1 MKLENNLFILNVWYN
16 IPQMGDIFM
25 GKTVIIDGKKGYLAV
40 EEYFKDDINTLII
53 EEGVKEIGI
62 RAFAQNNLT
71 NLIIPKSITKI
82 FIGAFKGNPITELTL
97 YNNGILPY
105 ISDYNFLDV
114 LTVNV
119 INGNYDFLEQFFRY
133 IEICNDNFKKLES
146 IILVNDKLTF
156 SEKIKIR
163 KLSMIKRIQI
173 RFATNITRFNVV
185 EEDSAQEISVDEE
198 VNNLLEEINLLSKG
212 LDEQS
217 NNIIQMKVTK
227 LLDDYKKD
235 LLSLKPNYYEKES
248 VLTLEC
254 TSPRDLRNSLIISL
268 NNVIMLLNS
277 RKKTLNLSSKIVQ
290 YNKFINNE
298 ETSFELEEDNNF
310 NKISRIKNISKLFEN
325 KYIVSL
331 VTKLLLDTKEF
342 INTNLNNMFNDKL
355 DLTNLD
361 IVSYFNIELDKI
373 YQKTLLTLPYK
384 NLLMSLQLQG
394 DSNLA
399 NVLKDLNIIFTTI
412 NNKTNNKTIDSLF
425 NKYHQQLVKK
435 YIDIIKDNVS
445 NIFYD
450 EECISANQIETNFRQ
465 ELNLILVE
473 LNKELPKI
481 LENQELLNDISLA
494 KEYMEYEFSEDDN
507 WLISIIKEI
516 LNLTNN
522 NLLDDATVKHI
533 NTRLRNLVGQWY
545 LSLSNKSIN
554 SIVES
559 LYNNY
564 GLTSNILVI
573 KTKIISDFYEVKRE
587 VESYLARLKE
597 YNKYS
602 SLIVNKDSN
611 NTYSYVSGLIENNSN
626 YSKGLSK
633 NYKFSTKD
641 MILTFKR

>member
-1 MKLENNLFILNVWYN
+1 MK
-16 IPQMGDIFM
+16 
-25 GKTVIIDGKKGYLAV
+25 KTIVIDEKKKYLDCK
-40 EEYFKDDINTLII
+40 EYFKNGIDNLII
-53 EEGVKEIGI
+53 KEGVKVIG
-62 RAFAQNNLT
+62 RYAFAQNNIT
-71 NLIIPKSITKI
+71 NLTIPNSITRI
-82 FIGAFKGNPITELTL
+82 YYAAFDGNPITELTFYYKGTL
-97 YNNGILPY
+97 LY
-105 ISDYNFLDV
+105 ISDFNFLDV
-114 LTVNV
+114 LTLNV
-119 INGNYDFLEQFFRY
+119 INGNYDFLEQFFWY
-133 IEICNDNFKKLES
+133 IEICDNFKKLES

-290 YNKFINNE
+290 YYEFIMYDKNIE
-298 ETSFELEEDNNF
+298 VAEDNNF
-310 NKISRIKNISKLFEN
+310 DKISRIKNIYKLFDNE
-325 KYIVSL
+325 YIASL

-342 INTNLNNMFNDKL
+342 INANLNNMFNDKL

-361 IVSYFNIELDKI
+361 IVSYFNTELDKI
-373 YQKTLLTLPYK
+373 YQKALLTLPYK
-384 NLLMSLQLQG
+384 NLLMSLQLQE

-399 NVLKDLNIIFTTI
+399 NVLKDLNNIFTTI
-412 NNKTNNKTIDSLF
+412 DSRTIDSLF
-425 NKYHQQLVKK
+425 NKYQQLVKK

-445 NIFYD
+445 NVFHD
-450 EECISANQIETNFRQ
+450 EETISANQIEINFRQ
-465 ELNLILVE
+465 ELNLILEE

-494 KEYMEYEFSEDDN
+494 EEYMEYEFSEDDN

-522 NLLDDATVKHI
+522 NLLDEATIKHI

-587 VESYLARLKE
+587 VESYLARLEE

>member
-1 MKLENNLFILNVWYN
+1 MK
-16 IPQMGDIFM
+16 
-25 GKTVIIDGKKGYLAV
+25 KTIVIDEKKKYLDCK
-40 EEYFKDDINTLII
+40 EYFKNGIDNLII
-53 EEGVKEIGI
+53 KEGVKVIG
-62 RAFAQNNLT
+62 RYAFAQNNIT
-71 NLIIPKSITKI
+71 NLTIPNSITRI
-82 FIGAFKGNPITELTL
+82 YYAAFDGNPITELTFYYKGTL
-97 YNNGILPY
+97 LY

-114 LTVNV
+114 LTLNV

-133 IEICNDNFKKLES
+133 IEICDDNFKKLES

-173 RFATNITRFNVV
+173 SFATNITRFNVV

-290 YNKFINNE
+290 YYEFIMYDKNIE
-298 ETSFELEEDNNF
+298 VAEDNNF
-310 NKISRIKNISKLFEN
+310 DKISRIKNISKLFEN

-361 IVSYFNIELDKI
+361 IVTYFNTELDKI
-373 YQKTLLTLPYK
+373 YQKALLTLPYK
-384 NLLMSLQLQG
+384 NLLNALQFQG

-399 NVLKDLNIIFTTI
+399 NVLKDLNNIFTTI
-412 NNKTNNKTIDSLF
+412 DSRTIDSLF
-425 NKYHQQLVKK
+425 NKYQQLVKK

-445 NIFYD
+445 NVFHD

-494 KEYMEYEFSEDDN
+494 KKYMEYEFSEDDN
-507 WLISIIKEI
+507 WLILIIKEI

-522 NLLDDATVKHI
+522 NLLDDATVEHI
-533 NTRLRNLVGQWY
+533 NNRLRNLVGQWY

-587 VESYLARLKE
+587 VESYLARLEE

-602 SLIVNKDSN
+602 SLVVNKDSN
-611 NTYSYVSGLIENNSN
+611 NRYSYVSGLIDNNSS

>member
-1 MKLENNLFILNVWYN
+1 MK
-16 IPQMGDIFM
+16 
-25 GKTVIIDGKKGYLAV
+25 KTIVIDEKKKYLDCK
-40 EEYFKDDINTLII
+40 EYFKNGIDNLII
-53 EEGVKEIGI
+53 KEGVKVIG
-62 RAFAQNNLT
+62 RYAFAQNNIT
-71 NLIIPKSITKI
+71 NLTIPNSITRI
-82 FIGAFKGNPITELTL
+82 YYAAFDGNPITELTFYYKGTL
-97 YNNGILPY
+97 LY

-114 LTVNV
+114 LTLNV

-133 IEICNDNFKKLES
+133 IEICDDNFKKLES

-173 RFATNITRFNVV
+173 SFATNITRFNVV

-217 NNIIQMKVTK
+217 NNIIQMKITK

-290 YNKFINNE
+290 YYRFINNDIK
-298 ETSFELEEDNNF
+298 LGIEEDSNLT
-310 NKISRIKNISKLFEN
+310 KIKKIINISKLFDNE
-325 KYIVSL
+325 YIASL

-399 NVLKDLNIIFTTI
+399 TVLKDLNNIFTTI
-412 NNKTNNKTIDSLF
+412 DSRTIASLF
-425 NKYHQQLVKK
+425 NKYQQLVKK

-445 NIFYD
+445 NVFHD
-450 EECISANQIETNFRQ
+450 EETISANQIEINFRQ
-465 ELNLILVE
+465 ELNLILEE

-494 KEYMEYEFSEDDN
+494 EEYMEYEFSEDDN

-587 VESYLARLKE
+587 VESYLARLEE

-611 NTYSYVSGLIENNSN
+611 NTYPYVSGLIENNSS

-633 NYKFSTKD
+633 NYKFSTKS

>member
-1 MKLENNLFILNVWYN
+1 MK
-16 IPQMGDIFM
+16 
-25 GKTVIIDGKKGYLAV
+25 KTIVIDEKKKYLDCK
-40 EEYFKDDINTLII
+40 EYFKNGIDNLII
-53 EEGVKEIGI
+53 KEGVKVIG
-62 RAFAQNNLT
+62 RYAFAQNNIT
-71 NLIIPKSITKI
+71 NLTIPNSITRI
-82 FIGAFKGNPITELTL
+82 YYAAFDGNPITELTFYYKGTL
-97 YNNGILPY
+97 LY

-114 LTVNV
+114 LTLNV

-173 RFATNITRFNVV
+173 SFATNITRFNVV

-290 YNKFINNE
+290 YYEFIMYDKNIE
-298 ETSFELEEDNNF
+298 VAEDNNF
-310 NKISRIKNISKLFEN
+310 DKISRIKNISKLFEN

-361 IVSYFNIELDKI
+361 IVTYFNTELDKI
-373 YQKTLLTLPYK
+373 YQKALLTLPYK
-384 NLLMSLQLQG
+384 NLLNGLQLQG

-399 NVLKDLNIIFTTI
+399 TVLEDLNNIFTTI
-412 NNKTNNKTIDSLF
+412 DSRTIDSLF
-425 NKYHQQLVKK
+425 NKYQQLVKK

-445 NIFYD
+445 KMFHD
-450 EECISANQIETNFRQ
+450 EECISANQIEINFRQ

-507 WLISIIKEI
+507 WLILIIKEI

-522 NLLDDATVKHI
+522 NLLDDATVEHI

-587 VESYLARLKE
+587 VESYLARLEE

-602 SLIVNKDSN
+602 RLIVNKDSN
-611 NTYSYVSGLIENNSN
+611 NRYSYVSGLIDNNSS

-633 NYKFSTKD
+633 NYKFSTKG

>member
-1 MKLENNLFILNVWYN
+1 
-16 IPQMGDIFM
+16 M

-133 IEICNDNFKKLES
+133 IEICHDNFKKLES

-173 RFATNITRFNVV
+173 RFATDITRFNVV

-290 YNKFINNE
+290 YYEFIMYDKNIE
-298 ETSFELEEDNNF
+298 VAEDNNF
-310 NKISRIKNISKLFEN
+310 DKISRIKNIYKLFDNE
-325 KYIVSL
+325 YIASL

-361 IVSYFNIELDKI
+361 IVSYFNTELDKI
-373 YQKTLLTLPYK
+373 YQKALLTLPYK
-384 NLLMSLQLQG
+384 NLLMSLQLQE

-399 NVLKDLNIIFTTI
+399 NVLKDLNNIFTTI
-412 NNKTNNKTIDSLF
+412 DSRTIDSLF
-425 NKYHQQLVKK
+425 NKYQQLVKK

-445 NIFYD
+445 NVFHD
-450 EECISANQIETNFRQ
+450 EETISANQIEINFRQ
-465 ELNLILVE
+465 ELNLILEE

-494 KEYMEYEFSEDDN
+494 EEYMEYEFSEDDN

-564 GLTSNILVI
+564 GLTSSILVI

-587 VESYLARLKE
+587 VESYLARLEE

>member
-1 MKLENNLFILNVWYN
+1 ME
-16 IPQMGDIFM
+16 
-25 GKTVIIDGKKGYLAV
+25 KTIVIDEKKRYLDC
-40 EEYFKDDINTLII
+40 EEYFKNGIDNLII
-53 EEGVKEIGI
+53 KEGVKVIG
-62 RAFAQNNLT
+62 RYAFAQNNIT
-71 NLIIPKSITKI
+71 NLTIPNSITRI
-82 FIGAFKGNPITELTL
+82 YYAAFDGNPITELTFYYKGTL
-97 YNNGILPY
+97 LY

-114 LTVNV
+114 LTLNV

-133 IEICNDNFKKLES
+133 IEICDDNFKKLES

-173 RFATNITRFNVV
+173 SFATNITRFNVV

-217 NNIIQMKVTK
+217 SNIIQMKVTK

-331 VTKLLLDTKEF
+331 VTKLLLDIKEF

-361 IVSYFNIELDKI
+361 IVTYFNTELDKI
-373 YQKTLLTLPYK
+373 YQKALLTLPYK
-384 NLLMSLQLQG
+384 NLLNVLQFQG

-399 NVLKDLNIIFTTI
+399 NVLKDLNNIFTTI
-412 NNKTNNKTIDSLF
+412 DSRTIDSLF
-425 NKYHQQLVKK
+425 NKYQQLVKK

-445 NIFYD
+445 NVFHD
-450 EECISANQIETNFRQ
+450 EETISANQIEINFRQ
-465 ELNLILVE
+465 ELNLILEE

-481 LENQELLNDISLA
+481 LENQELLNDIFLA
-494 KEYMEYEFSEDDN
+494 EEYMEYEFSEDDN

-587 VESYLARLKE
+587 VESYLARLEE

-611 NTYSYVSGLIENNSN
+611 NRYSYVSGLIDNNSS

>member
-1 MKLENNLFILNVWYN
+1 
-16 IPQMGDIFM
+16 M
-25 GKTVIIDGKKGYLAV
+25 GKTVIIDEKKRYLDC
-40 EEYFKDDINTLII
+40 EEYFKNGIDNLII
-53 EEGVKEIGI
+53 KEGVKEIG
-62 RAFAQNNLT
+62 RYAFAQNNIT
-71 NLIIPKSITKI
+71 NLTIPNSITMI
-82 FIGAFKGNPITELTL
+82 YYAAFYGNPITELTFYFKGTL
-97 YNNGILPY
+97 LY
-105 ISDYNFLDV
+105 ISDSNFLDV
-114 LTVNV
+114 LTLNV

-133 IEICNDNFKKLES
+133 IEICDDNFKKLES

-163 KLSMIKRIQI
+163 KLAMKKRIQI
-173 RFATNITRFNVV
+173 SFATNITRFNVV

-290 YNKFINNE
+290 YYEFIMYDKNIE
-298 ETSFELEEDNNF
+298 VAEDNNF
-310 NKISRIKNISKLFEN
+310 DKISRIKNISKLFDNE
-325 KYIVSL
+325 YIASL

-361 IVSYFNIELDKI
+361 IVTYFNTELDKI
-373 YQKTLLTLPYK
+373 YQKALLTLPYK
-384 NLLMSLQLQG
+384 NLLNALQFQG

-399 NVLKDLNIIFTTI
+399 NVLKDLNNIFTTI
-412 NNKTNNKTIDSLF
+412 DSRTIDSLF
-425 NKYHQQLVKK
+425 NKYQQLVKK

-445 NIFYD
+445 NVFHD
-450 EECISANQIETNFRQ
+450 EETISANQIEINFRQ
-465 ELNLILVE
+465 ELNLILEE

-494 KEYMEYEFSEDDN
+494 EEYMEYEFSEDDN

-533 NTRLRNLVGQWY
+533 NNRLRNLVGQWY

-587 VESYLARLKE
+587 VESYLARLEE

-611 NTYSYVSGLIENNSN
+611 NRYSYVSGLIDNNSS

>member
-1 MKLENNLFILNVWYN
+1 
-16 IPQMGDIFM
+16 M
-25 GKTVIIDGKKGYLAV
+25 GKTVVIDEKKRYLDC
-40 EEYFKDDINTLII
+40 EEYFKNGIDNLII
-53 EEGVKEIGI
+53 KEGVKEIG
-62 RAFAQNNLT
+62 RYAFAQNNIT
-71 NLIIPKSITKI
+71 NLTIPNSITMI
-82 FIGAFKGNPITELTL
+82 YYAAFDGNPITELTL

-133 IEICNDNFKKLES
+133 IEICHDNFKKLES

-173 RFATNITRFNVV
+173 RFATDITRFNVV

-235 LLSLKPNYYEKES
+235 LLSLKPNYYEKEC

-290 YNKFINNE
+290 YYEFIMYDKNIE
-298 ETSFELEEDNNF
+298 VAEDNNF
-310 NKISRIKNISKLFEN
+310 DKISRIKNIYKLFDNE
-325 KYIVSL
+325 YIASL

-361 IVSYFNIELDKI
+361 IVTYFNTELDKI
-373 YQKTLLTLPYK
+373 YQKALLTLPYK
-384 NLLMSLQLQG
+384 NLLMSLQLQE

-399 NVLKDLNIIFTTI
+399 NVLKDLNNIFTTI
-412 NNKTNNKTIDSLF
+412 DSRTIDSLF
-425 NKYHQQLVKK
+425 NKYQQLVKK

-445 NIFYD
+445 NVFHD
-450 EECISANQIETNFRQ
+450 EETISANQIETNFRQ

-587 VESYLARLKE
+587 VESYLARLEE

-611 NTYSYVSGLIENNSN
+611 NRYSYVSSLIDNNSS

>member
-1 MKLENNLFILNVWYN
+1 
-16 IPQMGDIFM
+16 M
-25 GKTVIIDGKKGYLAV
+25 GKTVVIDEKKRYLDC
-40 EEYFKDDINTLII
+40 EEYFKNGIDNLII
-53 EEGVKEIGI
+53 KEGVKEIG
-62 RAFAQNNLT
+62 RYAFAQNNIT
-71 NLIIPKSITKI
+71 NLTIPNSITRI
-82 FIGAFKGNPITELTL
+82 YYAAFDGNPITELTFYYKGTL
-97 YNNGILPY
+97 LY

-114 LTVNV
+114 LTLNV

-133 IEICNDNFKKLES
+133 IEICDDNFKKLES

-173 RFATNITRFNVV
+173 SFATNITRFNVV
-185 EEDSAQEISVDEE
+185 EEDSFQEISVDED

-290 YNKFINNE
+290 YYRFINNE

-310 NKISRIKNISKLFEN
+310 DKISRIKNISKLFDNE
-325 KYIVSL
+325 YIASL

-373 YQKTLLTLPYK
+373 YQKALLTLPYK
-384 NLLMSLQLQG
+384 NLLNALQFQG

-399 NVLKDLNIIFTTI
+399 NVLKDLNNIFTTI
-412 NNKTNNKTIDSLF
+412 DSRTIDSLF
-425 NKYHQQLVKK
+425 NKYQQLVKK

-445 NIFYD
+445 NVFHD
-450 EECISANQIETNFRQ
+450 EETISANQIEINFRQ
-465 ELNLILVE
+465 ELNLILEE

-494 KEYMEYEFSEDDN
+494 EEYMYSEFCQNDN

-533 NTRLRNLVGQWY
+533 NNRLRNLVGQWY

-587 VESYLARLKE
+587 VESYLARLEE

-602 SLIVNKDSN
+602 SLVVNKDSN
-611 NTYSYVSGLIENNSN
+611 NRYSYVSGLIDNNSS

>member
-1 MKLENNLFILNVWYN
+1 
-16 IPQMGDIFM
+16 M
-25 GKTVIIDGKKGYLAV
+25 GKTVIIDEKKRYLDC
-40 EEYFKDDINTLII
+40 EEYFKNGIDNLII
-53 EEGVKEIGI
+53 KEGVKEIG
-62 RAFAQNNLT
+62 RYAFAQNNIT
-71 NLIIPKSITKI
+71 NLTIPNSITMI
-82 FIGAFKGNPITELTL
+82 YYAAFYGNPITELTFYFKGTL
-97 YNNGILPY
+97 LY
-105 ISDYNFLDV
+105 ISDSNFLDV
-114 LTVNV
+114 LTLNV
-119 INGNYDFLEQFFRY
+119 INGNYDFLEQFFWY
-133 IEICNDNFKKLES
+133 IEICDNFKKLES

-163 KLSMIKRIQI
+163 KLAMKKRIQI
-173 RFATNITRFNVV
+173 SFATNITRFNVV

-310 NKISRIKNISKLFEN
+310 NKISRIKNISKLFDNE
-325 KYIVSL
+325 YIASL

-361 IVSYFNIELDKI
+361 IVTYFNTELDKI
-373 YQKTLLTLPYK
+373 YQKALLTLPYK
-384 NLLMSLQLQG
+384 NLLNALQFQG

-399 NVLKDLNIIFTTI
+399 NVLKDLNNIFTTI
-412 NNKTNNKTIDSLF
+412 DSRTIDSLF
-425 NKYHQQLVKK
+425 NKYQQLVKK

-445 NIFYD
+445 NVFHD
-450 EECISANQIETNFRQ
+450 EETISANQIEINFRQ
-465 ELNLILVE
+465 ELNLILEE

-494 KEYMEYEFSEDDN
+494 EEYMEYEFSEDDN

-533 NTRLRNLVGQWY
+533 NNRLRNLVGQWY

-587 VESYLARLKE
+587 VESYLARLEE

-611 NTYSYVSGLIENNSN
+611 NRYSYVSGLIDNNSS

>member
-1 MKLENNLFILNVWYN
+1 
-16 IPQMGDIFM
+16 M

-53 EEGVKEIGI
+53 EEGVKEIGM

-105 ISDYNFLDV
+105 ISDYNFYDV
-114 LTVNV
+114 LTLNV
-119 INGNYDFLEQFFRY
+119 INGNYDFLEQFFKY
-133 IEICNDNFKKLES
+133 IEICDDNFKKLES

-173 RFATNITRFNVV
+173 SFATNITRFNVV

-235 LLSLKPNYYEKES
+235 LLSLKPNYYEKGS

-290 YNKFINNE
+290 YYRFINNE

-310 NKISRIKNISKLFEN
+310 NKISRIKNISKLFDNE
-325 KYIVSL
+325 YIASL

-361 IVSYFNIELDKI
+361 IVTYFNTELDKI
-373 YQKTLLTLPYK
+373 YQKALLTLPYK
-384 NLLMSLQLQG
+384 NLLNALQFQG

-399 NVLKDLNIIFTTI
+399 NVLKDLNNIFTTI
-412 NNKTNNKTIDSLF
+412 DSRTIDSLF
-425 NKYHQQLVKK
+425 NKYQQLVKK

-445 NIFYD
+445 NVFHD
-450 EECISANQIETNFRQ
+450 EETISANQIEINFRQ
-465 ELNLILVE
+465 ELNLILEE

-494 KEYMEYEFSEDDN
+494 EEYMEYEFSEDDN

-533 NTRLRNLVGQWY
+533 NNRLRNLVGQWY

-587 VESYLARLKE
+587 VESYLARLEE

-611 NTYSYVSGLIENNSN
+611 NTYSYVSGLIENNSS

-633 NYKFSTKD
+633 NYKFSTKG
-641 MILTFKR
+641 MILTFKK

>member
-1 MKLENNLFILNVWYN
+1 
-16 IPQMGDIFM
+16 M

-133 IEICNDNFKKLES
+133 IEICHDNFKKLES

-173 RFATNITRFNVV
+173 RFATDITRFNVV

-235 LLSLKPNYYEKES
+235 LLSLKPNYYEKEC

-290 YNKFINNE
+290 YYEFIMYDKNIE
-298 ETSFELEEDNNF
+298 VAEDNNF
-310 NKISRIKNISKLFEN
+310 DKISRIKNIYKLFDNE
-325 KYIVSL
+325 YIASL

-361 IVSYFNIELDKI
+361 IVTYFNTELDKI
-373 YQKTLLTLPYK
+373 YQKALLTLPYK
-384 NLLMSLQLQG
+384 NLLMSLQLQE

-399 NVLKDLNIIFTTI
+399 NVLKDLNNIFTTI
-412 NNKTNNKTIDSLF
+412 DSRTIDSLF
-425 NKYHQQLVKK
+425 NKYQQLVKK

-445 NIFYD
+445 NVFHD
-450 EECISANQIETNFRQ
+450 EETISANQIETNFRQ

-587 VESYLARLKE
+587 VESYLARLEE

-611 NTYSYVSGLIENNSN
+611 NRYSYVSSLIDNNSS

>member
-1 MKLENNLFILNVWYN
+1 
-16 IPQMGDIFM
+16 M
-25 GKTVIIDGKKGYLAV
+25 GKTVVIDEKKRYLDC
-40 EEYFKDDINTLII
+40 EEYFKNGIDNLII
-53 EEGVKEIGI
+53 KEGVKEIG
-62 RAFAQNNLT
+62 RYAFAQNNIT
-71 NLIIPKSITKI
+71 NLTIPNSITRI
-82 FIGAFKGNPITELTL
+82 YYAAFDGNPITELTFYFKGTL
-97 YNNGILPY
+97 LY
-105 ISDYNFLDV
+105 ISDSNFLDV
-114 LTVNV
+114 LTLNV

-133 IEICNDNFKKLES
+133 IEICDDNFKKLES

-173 RFATNITRFNVV
+173 SFATNITRFNVV

-198 VNNLLEEINLLSKG
+198 VNNLLEEIDLLSKG

-290 YNKFINNE
+290 YYRFINNDIK
-298 ETSFELEEDNNF
+298 LGIEEDSNLT
-310 NKISRIKNISKLFEN
+310 KIKKIINISKLFDNE
-325 KYIVSL
+325 YIASL

-361 IVSYFNIELDKI
+361 IVTYFNTELDKI
-373 YQKTLLTLPYK
+373 YQKALLTLPYK
-384 NLLMSLQLQG
+384 NLLMSLQFQG

-399 NVLKDLNIIFTTI
+399 NVLKDLNNIFTTI
-412 NNKTNNKTIDSLF
+412 DSRTIDSLF
-425 NKYHQQLVKK
+425 NKYQQLVKK

-445 NIFYD
+445 NVFHD
-450 EECISANQIETNFRQ
+450 EETISANQIEINFRQ
-465 ELNLILVE
+465 ELNLILEE

-494 KEYMEYEFSEDDN
+494 EEYMEYEFSEDDN

-522 NLLDDATVKHI
+522 NLLDEATIKHI
-533 NTRLRNLVGQWY
+533 NTRLINLLVQWY

-564 GLTSNILVI
+564 GLTSNVLVI

-587 VESYLARLKE
+587 VESYLARLEE

-611 NTYSYVSGLIENNSN
+611 NTYSYVSSLIENNSS

-633 NYKFSTKD
+633 NYKFSTKS

>member
-1 MKLENNLFILNVWYN
+1 
-16 IPQMGDIFM
+16 M

-71 NLIIPKSITKI
+71 NLIIPKSITRI
-82 FIGAFKGNPITELTL
+82 YYAAFKGNPITELTL

-105 ISDYNFLDV
+105 ISDYNFYDV

-119 INGNYDFLEQFFRY
+119 INGNYNFLEQFFRY
-133 IEICNDNFKKLES
+133 IEICHDNFKKLES

-173 RFATNITRFNVV
+173 SFATNITRFNVV

-198 VNNLLEEINLLSKG
+198 VNNLLKEINLLSKG

-290 YNKFINNE
+290 YYEFIMYDKNIE
-298 ETSFELEEDNNF
+298 VAEDNDF
-310 NKISRIKNISKLFEN
+310 DKISRIKNISKLFDNE
-325 KYIVSL
+325 YIASL

-361 IVSYFNIELDKI
+361 IVSYFNTELDKI
-373 YQKTLLTLPYK
+373 YQKALLTLPYK
-384 NLLMSLQLQG
+384 NLLNGLQLQG

-399 NVLKDLNIIFTTI
+399 TVLKDLNNIFTTI
-412 NNKTNNKTIDSLF
+412 DSRTIASLF
-425 NKYHQQLVKK
+425 NKYQQLVKK

-445 NIFYD
+445 NVFHD
-450 EECISANQIETNFRQ
+450 EETISANQIETNFRQ
-465 ELNLILVE
+465 ELNLILEE

-494 KEYMEYEFSEDDN
+494 EEYMEYEFSEDDN

-587 VESYLARLKE
+587 VESYLARLEE

-611 NTYSYVSGLIENNSN
+611 NRYSYVSGLIDNNSS

>member
-1 MKLENNLFILNVWYN
+1 MKLKNNLFILNVWYN

-62 RAFAQNNLT
+62 RAFAQNNIT
-71 NLIIPKSITKI
+71 NLTIPNSITMI
-82 FIGAFKGNPITELTL
+82 YYAAFDGNPITELTFYFKGTL
-97 YNNGILPY
+97 LY
-105 ISDYNFLDV
+105 ISDSNFLDV
-114 LTVNV
+114 LTLNV

-133 IEICNDNFKKLES
+133 IEICDDNFKKLES

-163 KLSMIKRIQI
+163 KLAMKKRIQI
-173 RFATNITRFNVV
+173 SFATNITRFNVV

-235 LLSLKPNYYEKES
+235 LLSLKPDYYEKES

-290 YNKFINNE
+290 YYRFINNDIK
-298 ETSFELEEDNNF
+298 LGIEEDSNLT
-310 NKISRIKNISKLFEN
+310 KIKKIINISKLFDNE
-325 KYIVSL
+325 YIASL

-361 IVSYFNIELDKI
+361 IVTYFNTELDKI
-373 YQKTLLTLPYK
+373 YQKALLTLPYK
-384 NLLMSLQLQG
+384 NLLMSLQLQE

-399 NVLKDLNIIFTTI
+399 TVLKDLNNIFTTI
-412 NNKTNNKTIDSLF
+412 DSRTIDSLF
-425 NKYHQQLVKK
+425 NKYQQLVKK

-445 NIFYD
+445 NVFHD
-450 EECISANQIETNFRQ
+450 EETISANQIEINFRQ
-465 ELNLILVE
+465 ELNLILEE

-494 KEYMEYEFSEDDN
+494 EEYMEYEFSEDDN

-587 VESYLARLKE
+587 VESYLARLEE

>member
-1 MKLENNLFILNVWYN
+1 MK
-16 IPQMGDIFM
+16 
-25 GKTVIIDGKKGYLAV
+25 KTIVIDEKKKYLDCK
-40 EEYFKDDINTLII
+40 EYFKNGIDNLII
-53 EEGVKEIGI
+53 KEGVKVIG
-62 RAFAQNNLT
+62 RYAFAQNNIT
-71 NLIIPKSITKI
+71 NLTIPNSITRI
-82 FIGAFKGNPITELTL
+82 YYAAFDGNPITELTFYYKGTL
-97 YNNGILPY
+97 LY

-114 LTVNV
+114 LTLNV

-133 IEICNDNFKKLES
+133 IEICDDNFKKLES

-173 RFATNITRFNVV
+173 SFATNITRFNVV

-217 NNIIQMKVTK
+217 NNIIQMKITK

-290 YNKFINNE
+290 YYRFINNDIK
-298 ETSFELEEDNNF
+298 LGIEEDSNLT
-310 NKISRIKNISKLFEN
+310 KIKKIINISKLFDNE
-325 KYIVSL
+325 YIASL

-342 INTNLNNMFNDKL
+342 INTNLNNMFNDKP

-361 IVSYFNIELDKI
+361 IVTYFNTELDKI
-373 YQKTLLTLPYK
+373 YQKALLTLPYK
-384 NLLMSLQLQG
+384 NLLNALQFQG

-399 NVLKDLNIIFTTI
+399 NVLKDLNNIFTTI
-412 NNKTNNKTIDSLF
+412 DSRTIASLF
-425 NKYHQQLVKK
+425 NKYQQLVKK

-445 NIFYD
+445 NVFHD
-450 EECISANQIETNFRQ
+450 EETISANQIEINFRQ
-465 ELNLILVE
+465 ELNLILEE

-494 KEYMEYEFSEDDN
+494 EEYMEYEFSEDDN
-507 WLISIIKEI
+507 WLISIIREI

-522 NLLDDATVKHI
+522 NLLDDDTVKHI
-533 NTRLRNLVGQWY
+533 NTRLRNLLGQWY

-587 VESYLARLKE
+587 VESYLARLEE

-611 NTYSYVSGLIENNSN
+611 NRYSYVSGLIDNNSS

>member
-1 MKLENNLFILNVWYN
+1 
-16 IPQMGDIFM
+16 M
-25 GKTVIIDGKKGYLAV
+25 GKTVVIDEKKRYIDC
-40 EEYFKDDINTLII
+40 EEYFKNGIDNLII
-53 EEGVKEIGI
+53 KEGVKEIG
-62 RAFAQNNLT
+62 RYAFAQNNIT
-71 NLIIPKSITKI
+71 NLTIPNSITMI
-82 FIGAFKGNPITELTL
+82 YYAAFDGNPITELTFYFKGTL
-97 YNNGILPY
+97 LY
-105 ISDYNFLDV
+105 ISDSNFLDV
-114 LTVNV
+114 LTLNV
-119 INGNYDFLEQFFRY
+119 INGNYDFLEQFFWY
-133 IEICNDNFKKLES
+133 IEICDNFKKLES

-163 KLSMIKRIQI
+163 KLAMKKRIQI
-173 RFATNITRFNVV
+173 SFATNITRFNVV

-290 YNKFINNE
+290 YYRFINNE

-384 NLLMSLQLQG
+384 NLLMSLQLQE

-399 NVLKDLNIIFTTI
+399 NVLKDLNNIFTTI
-412 NNKTNNKTIDSLF
+412 DSRTIDSLF
-425 NKYHQQLVKK
+425 NKYQQLVKK

-445 NIFYD
+445 NVFHD
-450 EECISANQIETNFRQ
+450 EETISANQIEINFRQ
-465 ELNLILVE
+465 ELNLILEE

-522 NLLDDATVKHI
+522 NLLDDATVEHI
-533 NTRLRNLVGQWY
+533 NNRLRNLVGQWY

-587 VESYLARLKE
+587 VESYLARLEE

-611 NTYSYVSGLIENNSN
+611 NRYSYVSGLIDNNSS

>member
-1 MKLENNLFILNVWYN
+1 MK
-16 IPQMGDIFM
+16 
-25 GKTVIIDGKKGYLAV
+25 KTIVIDEKKKYLDCK
-40 EEYFKDDINTLII
+40 EYFKNGIDNLII
-53 EEGVKEIGI
+53 KEGVKVIG
-62 RAFAQNNLT
+62 RYAFAQNNIT
-71 NLIIPKSITKI
+71 NLTIPNSITRI
-82 FIGAFKGNPITELTL
+82 YYAAFDGNPITELTFYYKGTL
-97 YNNGILPY
+97 LY
-105 ISDYNFLDV
+105 ISDFNFLDV
-114 LTVNV
+114 LTLNV

-133 IEICNDNFKKLES
+133 IEICDDNFKKLES

-173 RFATNITRFNVV
+173 SFATNITRFNVV

-235 LLSLKPNYYEKES
+235 LLSLKPDYYEKER

-290 YNKFINNE
+290 YYKFIMYDKNIE
-298 ETSFELEEDNNF
+298 VAEDNNF
-310 NKISRIKNISKLFEN
+310 DKISRIKNISKLFDNE
-325 KYIVSL
+325 YIASL

-373 YQKTLLTLPYK
+373 YQKALLTLPYK
-384 NLLMSLQLQG
+384 NLLNALQFQG

-399 NVLKDLNIIFTTI
+399 NVLKDLNNIFTTI
-412 NNKTNNKTIDSLF
+412 DSRTIDSLF
-425 NKYHQQLVKK
+425 NKYQQLVKK

-445 NIFYD
+445 NVFHD
-450 EECISANQIETNFRQ
+450 EETISANQIEINFRQ
-465 ELNLILVE
+465 ELNLILEE

-533 NTRLRNLVGQWY
+533 NNRLRNLVGQWY

-564 GLTSNILVI
+564 GLTSNILVV

-587 VESYLARLKE
+587 VESYLARLEE

-611 NTYSYVSGLIENNSN
+611 NRYSYVSGLIDNNSS

>member
-1 MKLENNLFILNVWYN
+1 MK
-16 IPQMGDIFM
+16 
-25 GKTVIIDGKKGYLAV
+25 KTIVIDEKKKYLDCK
-40 EEYFKDDINTLII
+40 EYFKNGIDNLII
-53 EEGVKEIGI
+53 KEGVKVIG
-62 RAFAQNNLT
+62 RYAFAQNNIT
-71 NLIIPKSITKI
+71 NLTIPNSITRI
-82 FIGAFKGNPITELTL
+82 YYAAFDGNPITELTFYYKGTL
-97 YNNGILPY
+97 LY

-114 LTVNV
+114 LTLNV

-133 IEICNDNFKKLES
+133 IEICDDNFKKLES

-173 RFATNITRFNVV
+173 SFATNITRFNVV

-290 YNKFINNE
+290 YYEFIMYDKNIE
-298 ETSFELEEDNNF
+298 VAEDNNF
-310 NKISRIKNISKLFEN
+310 DKISRIKNISKLFEN

-399 NVLKDLNIIFTTI
+399 TVLKDLNNIFTTI
-412 NNKTNNKTIDSLF
+412 DSRTIDSLF
-425 NKYHQQLVKK
+425 NKYQQLVKK

-445 NIFYD
+445 NVFHD
-450 EECISANQIETNFRQ
+450 EETISANQIEINFRQ
-465 ELNLILVE
+465 ELNLILEE

-494 KEYMEYEFSEDDN
+494 EEYMEYEFSEDDN

-587 VESYLARLKE
+587 VESYLARLEE

-611 NTYSYVSGLIENNSN
+611 NRYSYVSGLIDNNSS

>member
-1 MKLENNLFILNVWYN
+1 
-16 IPQMGDIFM
+16 M

-173 RFATNITRFNVV
+173 RFATDITRFNVV

-227 LLDDYKKD
+227 LLEDYKKD

-290 YNKFINNE
+290 YNEFIMYDKNIE
-298 ETSFELEEDNNF
+298 VAEDNNF
-310 NKISRIKNISKLFEN
+310 DKISRIKNISKLFEN

-361 IVSYFNIELDKI
+361 IVTYFNTELDKI
-373 YQKTLLTLPYK
+373 YQKALLTLPYK
-384 NLLMSLQLQG
+384 NLLMSLQLQE

-399 NVLKDLNIIFTTI
+399 NVLKDLNNIFTTI
-412 NNKTNNKTIDSLF
+412 DSRTIDSLF
-425 NKYHQQLVKK
+425 NKYQQLVKK

-445 NIFYD
+445 NVFHD
-450 EECISANQIETNFRQ
+450 EETISANQIETNFRQ
-465 ELNLILVE
+465 ELNLILEE

-494 KEYMEYEFSEDDN
+494 EEYMEYEFSEDDN

-522 NLLDDATVKHI
+522 NLLDNATVKHI

-587 VESYLARLKE
+587 VESYLARLEE

-611 NTYSYVSGLIENNSN
+611 NRYSYVSGLIDNNSS

>member
-1 MKLENNLFILNVWYN
+1 
-16 IPQMGDIFM
+16 M

-53 EEGVKEIGI
+53 EEGVKEIGM

-71 NLIIPKSITKI
+71 NLTIPNSITRI
-82 FIGAFKGNPITELTL
+82 YYAAFDGNPITELTFYFKGTL
-97 YNNGILPY
+97 LY
-105 ISDYNFLDV
+105 ISDSNFLDV
-114 LTVNV
+114 LTLNV
-119 INGNYDFLEQFFRY
+119 INGNYDFLKQFFRY

-173 RFATNITRFNVV
+173 SFATNITRFNVV

-290 YNKFINNE
+290 YYRFINNE

-310 NKISRIKNISKLFEN
+310 NKISRIKNISKLFDNE
-325 KYIVSL
+325 YIASL

-342 INTNLNNMFNDKL
+342 INTNLNNMFNAKL

-361 IVSYFNIELDKI
+361 IVTYFNTELDKI
-373 YQKTLLTLPYK
+373 YQKALLTLPYK
-384 NLLMSLQLQG
+384 NLLNALQFQG

-399 NVLKDLNIIFTTI
+399 NVLKDLNNIFTTI
-412 NNKTNNKTIDSLF
+412 DSRTIDSLF
-425 NKYHQQLVKK
+425 NKYQQLVKK

-445 NIFYD
+445 NVFHD
-450 EECISANQIETNFRQ
+450 EETISANQIEINFRQ
-465 ELNLILVE
+465 ELNLILEE

-494 KEYMEYEFSEDDN
+494 EEYMEYEFSEDDN

-533 NTRLRNLVGQWY
+533 NNRLRNLVGQWY

-611 NTYSYVSGLIENNSN
+611 NTYSYVSGLIENNSS

>member
-1 MKLENNLFILNVWYN
+1 MK
-16 IPQMGDIFM
+16 
-25 GKTVIIDGKKGYLAV
+25 KTIVIDEKKKYLDCK
-40 EEYFKDDINTLII
+40 EYFKNGIDNLII
-53 EEGVKEIGI
+53 KEGVKVIG
-62 RAFAQNNLT
+62 RYAFAQNNIT
-71 NLIIPKSITKI
+71 NLTIPNSITRI
-82 FIGAFKGNPITELTL
+82 YYAAFDGNPITELTFYYKGTL
-97 YNNGILPY
+97 LY

-114 LTVNV
+114 LTLNV

-133 IEICNDNFKKLES
+133 IEICDDNFKKLES

-173 RFATNITRFNVV
+173 SFATNITRFNVV

-217 NNIIQMKVTK
+217 NNIIQMKITK

-290 YNKFINNE
+290 YYEFIMYDKNIE
-298 ETSFELEEDNNF
+298 VAEDNNF
-310 NKISRIKNISKLFEN
+310 DKISRIKNISKLFEN

-399 NVLKDLNIIFTTI
+399 TVLKDLNNIFTTI
-412 NNKTNNKTIDSLF
+412 DSRTIASLF
-425 NKYHQQLVKK
+425 NKYQQLVKK

-445 NIFYD
+445 NVFHD
-450 EECISANQIETNFRQ
+450 EETISANQIEINFRQ
-465 ELNLILVE
+465 ELNLILEE

-494 KEYMEYEFSEDDN
+494 EEYMEYEFSEDDN

-587 VESYLARLKE
+587 VESYLARLEE

-611 NTYSYVSGLIENNSN
+611 NRYSYVSGLIDNNSS

>member
-1 MKLENNLFILNVWYN
+1 
-16 IPQMGDIFM
+16 M
-25 GKTVIIDGKKGYLAV
+25 GKTIVIDEKKKYLDCK
-40 EEYFKDDINTLII
+40 EYFKNGIDNLII
-53 EEGVKEIGI
+53 KEGVKVIG
-62 RAFAQNNLT
+62 RYAFAQNNIT
-71 NLIIPKSITKI
+71 NLTIPNSITRI
-82 FIGAFKGNPITELTL
+82 YYAAFDGNPITELTFYYKGTL
-97 YNNGILPY
+97 LY

-114 LTVNV
+114 LTLNV
-119 INGNYDFLEQFFRY
+119 INGNYDFLEQFFWY
-133 IEICNDNFKKLES
+133 IEICDNFKKLES

-173 RFATNITRFNVV
+173 SFATNITRFNVV

-290 YNKFINNE
+290 YYEFIMYDKNIE
-298 ETSFELEEDNNF
+298 VAEDNNF
-310 NKISRIKNISKLFEN
+310 DKISRIKNISKLFDNE
-325 KYIVSL
+325 YIASL

-361 IVSYFNIELDKI
+361 IVTYFNTELDKI
-373 YQKTLLTLPYK
+373 YQKALLTLPYK
-384 NLLMSLQLQG
+384 NLLNALQFQG

-399 NVLKDLNIIFTTI
+399 NVLKDLNNIFTTI
-412 NNKTNNKTIDSLF
+412 DSRTIDSLF
-425 NKYHQQLVKK
+425 NKYQQLVKK

-445 NIFYD
+445 NVFHD
-450 EECISANQIETNFRQ
+450 EETISANQIEINFRQ
-465 ELNLILVE
+465 ELNLILEE

-494 KEYMEYEFSEDDN
+494 EEYMEYEFSEDDN

-533 NTRLRNLVGQWY
+533 NNRLRNLVGQWY

-587 VESYLARLKE
+587 VESYLARLEE

>member
-1 MKLENNLFILNVWYN
+1 
-16 IPQMGDIFM
+16 M
-25 GKTVIIDGKKGYLAV
+25 GKTVVIDEKKRYIDC
-40 EEYFKDDINTLII
+40 EEYFKNGIDNLII
-53 EEGVKEIGI
+53 KEGVKEIG
-62 RAFAQNNLT
+62 RYAFAQNNIT
-71 NLIIPKSITKI
+71 NLTIPNSITRI
-82 FIGAFKGNPITELTL
+82 YYAAFDGNPITELTFYYKGTL
-97 YNNGILPY
+97 LY
-105 ISDYNFLDV
+105 ISDFNFLDV
-114 LTVNV
+114 LTLNV

-133 IEICNDNFKKLES
+133 IEICDDNFKKLES

-173 RFATNITRFNVV
+173 SFATNITRFNVV

-361 IVSYFNIELDKI
+361 IVTYFNTELDKI
-373 YQKTLLTLPYK
+373 YQKALLTLPYK
-384 NLLMSLQLQG
+384 NLLNALQFQG

-399 NVLKDLNIIFTTI
+399 NVLKDLNNIFTTI
-412 NNKTNNKTIDSLF
+412 DSRTIDSLF
-425 NKYHQQLVKK
+425 NKYQQLVKK

-445 NIFYD
+445 NVFHD
-450 EECISANQIETNFRQ
+450 EETISANQIEINFRQ
-465 ELNLILVE
+465 ELNLILEE

-507 WLISIIKEI
+507 WLILIIKEI

-533 NTRLRNLVGQWY
+533 NTRLINLLVQWY
-545 LSLSNKSIN
+545 FYLSNKSIN

>member
-1 MKLENNLFILNVWYN
+1 
-16 IPQMGDIFM
+16 M

-173 RFATNITRFNVV
+173 RFATDITRFNVV

-235 LLSLKPNYYEKES
+235 LLSLKPDYYEKER

-290 YNKFINNE
+290 YYEFIMYDKNIE
-298 ETSFELEEDNNF
+298 VAEDNNF
-310 NKISRIKNISKLFEN
+310 DKISRIKNIYKLFDNE
-325 KYIVSL
+325 YIASL

-373 YQKTLLTLPYK
+373 YQKALLTLPYK
-384 NLLMSLQLQG
+384 NLLNALQFQG

-399 NVLKDLNIIFTTI
+399 NVLKDLNNIFTTI
-412 NNKTNNKTIDSLF
+412 DSRTIDSLF
-425 NKYHQQLVKK
+425 NKYQQLVKK

-445 NIFYD
+445 NVFHD
-450 EECISANQIETNFRQ
+450 EETISANQIEINFRQ
-465 ELNLILVE
+465 ELNLILEE

-494 KEYMEYEFSEDDN
+494 EEYMDYEFSEDDN

-533 NTRLRNLVGQWY
+533 NNRLRNLVGQWY

-587 VESYLARLKE
+587 VESYLARLEE

-611 NTYSYVSGLIENNSN
+611 NTYSYVSGLIENNSS

>member
-1 MKLENNLFILNVWYN
+1 
-16 IPQMGDIFM
+16 M
-25 GKTVIIDGKKGYLAV
+25 GKTVVIDEKKRYIDC
-40 EEYFKDDINTLII
+40 EEYFKNGIDNLII
-53 EEGVKEIGI
+53 KEGVKEIG
-62 RAFAQNNLT
+62 RYAFAQNNIT
-71 NLIIPKSITKI
+71 NLTIPNSITMI
-82 FIGAFKGNPITELTL
+82 YYAAFDGNPITELTFYFKGTL
-97 YNNGILPY
+97 LY
-105 ISDYNFLDV
+105 ISDSNFLDV
-114 LTVNV
+114 LTLNV

-133 IEICNDNFKKLES
+133 IEICDDNFKKLES

-173 RFATNITRFNVV
+173 SFATNITRFNVV

-290 YNKFINNE
+290 YYEFIMYDKNIE
-298 ETSFELEEDNNF
+298 VAEDNNF
-310 NKISRIKNISKLFEN
+310 DKISRIKNIYKLFDNE
-325 KYIVSL
+325 YIASL

-361 IVSYFNIELDKI
+361 IVSYFNTELDKI
-373 YQKTLLTLPYK
+373 YQKALLTLPYK
-384 NLLMSLQLQG
+384 NLLNGLQLQG

-399 NVLKDLNIIFTTI
+399 TVLKDLNNIFTTI
-412 NNKTNNKTIDSLF
+412 DSRTIDSLF
-425 NKYHQQLVKK
+425 NKYQQLVKK

-445 NIFYD
+445 NVFHD
-450 EECISANQIETNFRQ
+450 EETISANQIETNFRQ

-507 WLISIIKEI
+507 WLILIIKEI

-587 VESYLARLKE
+587 VESYLARLEE

-611 NTYSYVSGLIENNSN
+611 NRYSYVSGLIDNNSS

>member
-1 MKLENNLFILNVWYN
+1 
-16 IPQMGDIFM
+16 M

-163 KLSMIKRIQI
+163 KLSIIKRIQI
-173 RFATNITRFNVV
+173 RFATDITRFNVV

-227 LLDDYKKD
+227 LLDDYTKD

-290 YNKFINNE
+290 YYEFIMYDKNIE
-298 ETSFELEEDNNF
+298 VAEDNNF
-310 NKISRIKNISKLFEN
+310 DKISRIKNIYKLFDNE
-325 KYIVSL
+325 YIASL

-342 INTNLNNMFNDKL
+342 INTNLNNMLNDKL

-384 NLLMSLQLQG
+384 NLLMSLQLQE

-399 NVLKDLNIIFTTI
+399 NVLKDLNNIFTTI
-412 NNKTNNKTIDSLF
+412 DSRTIDSLF
-425 NKYHQQLVKK
+425 NKYQQLVKK

-445 NIFYD
+445 NVFHD
-450 EECISANQIETNFRQ
+450 EETISANQIEINFRQ
-465 ELNLILVE
+465 ELNLILEE

-494 KEYMEYEFSEDDN
+494 EEYMDYEFSEDDN

-587 VESYLARLKE
+587 VESYLARLE
-597 YNKYS
+597 DYNKYS
-602 SLIVNKDSN
+602 SLVVNKDSN

>member
-1 MKLENNLFILNVWYN
+1 
-16 IPQMGDIFM
+16 M

-53 EEGVKEIGI
+53 EEGVKEIGM

-97 YNNGILPY
+97 YDNGILPY
-105 ISDYNFLDV
+105 ISDYNFYDV
-114 LTVNV
+114 LTVNI

-173 RFATNITRFNVV
+173 SFATNITRFNVV
-185 EEDSAQEISVDEE
+185 EEDSFQEISVDED

-235 LLSLKPNYYEKES
+235 LLSLKPNYYEKGS

-290 YNKFINNE
+290 YYRFINNE

-310 NKISRIKNISKLFEN
+310 DKISRIKNISKLFDNE
-325 KYIVSL
+325 YIASL

-373 YQKTLLTLPYK
+373 YQKALLTLPYK
-384 NLLMSLQLQG
+384 NLLNALQFQG

-399 NVLKDLNIIFTTI
+399 NVLKDLNNIFTTI
-412 NNKTNNKTIDSLF
+412 DSRTIDSLF
-425 NKYHQQLVKK
+425 NKYQQLVKK

-445 NIFYD
+445 NVFHD
-450 EECISANQIETNFRQ
+450 EETISANQIEINFRQ
-465 ELNLILVE
+465 ELNLILEE

-494 KEYMEYEFSEDDN
+494 EEYMYSEFCQNDN

-522 NLLDDATVKHI
+522 NLLDDATVKLI
-533 NTRLRNLVGQWY
+533 NNRLRNLVGQWY

-587 VESYLARLKE
+587 VESYLARLEE

-611 NTYSYVSGLIENNSN
+611 NRYSYVSGLIENNSS

-633 NYKFSTKD
+633 NYKFSTKG
-641 MILTFKR
+641 MIMTLKK

>member
-1 MKLENNLFILNVWYN
+1 MK
-16 IPQMGDIFM
+16 
-25 GKTVIIDGKKGYLAV
+25 KTIVIDEKKKYLDCK
-40 EEYFKDDINTLII
+40 EYFKNGIDNLII
-53 EEGVKEIGI
+53 KEGVKVIG
-62 RAFAQNNLT
+62 RYAFAQNNIT
-71 NLIIPKSITKI
+71 NLTIPNSITRI
-82 FIGAFKGNPITELTL
+82 YYAAFDGNPITELTFYYKGTL
-97 YNNGILPY
+97 LY
-105 ISDYNFLDV
+105 ISDFNFLDV
-114 LTVNV
+114 LTLNV
-119 INGNYDFLEQFFRY
+119 INGNYDFLEQFFIY
-133 IEICNDNFKKLES
+133 IEICDDNFKKLES

-173 RFATNITRFNVV
+173 SFATNITRFNVV

-198 VNNLLEEINLLSKG
+198 VNNLLEEINFLSKG

-217 NNIIQMKVTK
+217 SNIIQMKVTK

-235 LLSLKPNYYEKES
+235 LLSLKPDYYEKER

-290 YNKFINNE
+290 YYKFIMYDKNIE
-298 ETSFELEEDNNF
+298 VAEDNNF
-310 NKISRIKNISKLFEN
+310 DKISRIKNISKLFDNE
-325 KYIVSL
+325 YIASL

-373 YQKTLLTLPYK
+373 YQKALLTLPYK
-384 NLLMSLQLQG
+384 NLLNALQFQG

-399 NVLKDLNIIFTTI
+399 NVLKDLNNIFTTI
-412 NNKTNNKTIDSLF
+412 DSRTIDSLF
-425 NKYHQQLVKK
+425 NKYQQLVKK

-445 NIFYD
+445 NVFHD
-450 EECISANQIETNFRQ
+450 EETISANQIEINFRQ
-465 ELNLILVE
+465 ELNLILEE

-494 KEYMEYEFSEDDN
+494 EEYMEYEFSEDDN

-533 NTRLRNLVGQWY
+533 NNRLRNLVGQWY

-564 GLTSNILVI
+564 GLTSNILVV

-587 VESYLARLKE
+587 VESYLARLEE

-611 NTYSYVSGLIENNSN
+611 NRYSYVSGLIDNNSS

>member
-1 MKLENNLFILNVWYN
+1 MK
-16 IPQMGDIFM
+16 
-25 GKTVIIDGKKGYLAV
+25 KTIVIDEKKKYLDCK
-40 EEYFKDDINTLII
+40 EYFKNGIDNLII
-53 EEGVKEIGI
+53 KEGVKVIG
-62 RAFAQNNLT
+62 RYAFAQNNIT
-71 NLIIPKSITKI
+71 NLTIPNSITRI
-82 FIGAFKGNPITELTL
+82 YYAAFDGNPITELTFYYKGTL
-97 YNNGILPY
+97 LY

-114 LTVNV
+114 LTLNV

-133 IEICNDNFKKLES
+133 IEICDDNFKKLES

-173 RFATNITRFNVV
+173 SFATNITRFNVV

-217 NNIIQMKVTK
+217 NNIIQMKITK

-290 YNKFINNE
+290 YYEFIMYDKNIE
-298 ETSFELEEDNNF
+298 VAEDNNF
-310 NKISRIKNISKLFEN
+310 DKISRIKNISKLFDNE
-325 KYIVSL
+325 YIASL

-361 IVSYFNIELDKI
+361 IVTYFNTELDKI
-373 YQKTLLTLPYK
+373 YQKALLTLPYK
-384 NLLMSLQLQG
+384 NLLNALQFQG

-399 NVLKDLNIIFTTI
+399 NVLKDLNNIFTTI
-412 NNKTNNKTIDSLF
+412 DSRTIASLF
-425 NKYHQQLVKK
+425 NKYQQLVKK

-445 NIFYD
+445 NVFHD
-450 EECISANQIETNFRQ
+450 EETISANQIEINFRQ
-465 ELNLILVE
+465 ELNLILEE

-494 KEYMEYEFSEDDN
+494 EEYMEYEFSEDDN

-522 NLLDDATVKHI
+522 NLLDDATIKHI

-587 VESYLARLKE
+587 VESYLARLEE

-602 SLIVNKDSN
+602 SLVVNKDSN
-611 NTYSYVSGLIENNSN
+611 NRYSYVSGLIDNNSS

>member
-1 MKLENNLFILNVWYN
+1 
-16 IPQMGDIFM
+16 MGQ
-25 GKTVIIDGKKGYLAV
+25 TVIIDGKKGYLAV

-173 RFATNITRFNVV
+173 SFATNITRFNVV

-355 DLTNLD
+355 DLSNLD

-450 EECISANQIETNFRQ
+450 EECISANQIEINFRQ
-465 ELNLILVE
+465 ELNLILEE

-494 KEYMEYEFSEDDN
+494 EEYMEYEFSEDDN

-522 NLLDDATVKHI
+522 NLLDNATVKHI

-587 VESYLARLKE
+587 VESYLARLEE

>member
-1 MKLENNLFILNVWYN
+1 
-16 IPQMGDIFM
+16 M
-25 GKTVIIDGKKGYLAV
+25 GKTVIIDGKKDYLAV

-361 IVSYFNIELDKI
+361 IVTYFNTELDKI
-373 YQKTLLTLPYK
+373 YQKALLTLPYK
-384 NLLMSLQLQG
+384 NLLMSLQLQE

-399 NVLKDLNIIFTTI
+399 NVLKDLNNIFTTI
-412 NNKTNNKTIDSLF
+412 DSRTIDSLF
-425 NKYHQQLVKK
+425 NKYQQLVKK

-445 NIFYD
+445 NVFHD
-450 EECISANQIETNFRQ
+450 EETISANQIETNFRQ

-507 WLISIIKEI
+507 WLILIIKEI

-522 NLLDDATVKHI
+522 NLLDDATVEHI
-533 NTRLRNLVGQWY
+533 NNRLRNLVGQWY

-587 VESYLARLKE
+587 VESYLARLEE

-611 NTYSYVSGLIENNSN
+611 NTYSYVSGLIENNSS

>member
-1 MKLENNLFILNVWYN
+1 MKLENNLFILKICYN
-16 IPQMGDIFM
+16 ISQMGDIFM
-25 GKTVIIDGKKGYLAV
+25 GKMVIINASKENVLTGEYYKGNIDA
-40 EEYFKDDINTLII
+40 LII
-53 EEGVKEIGI
+53 EEGVKEIGLE
-62 RAFAQNNLT
+62 AFSKNNLT
-71 NLIIPKSITKI
+71 NLILPKSIDKI
-82 FIGAFKGNPITELTL
+82 LFGAFRDNPITELTL
-97 YNNGILPY
+97 YNKETLPY
-105 ISDYNFLDV
+105 ICDYNFRYV
-114 LTVNV
+114 LILNV
-119 INGNYDFLEQFFRY
+119 INGNYTFLENFFKY
-133 IEICNDNFKKLES
+133 IEITDSVNFEKLEK
-146 IILVNDKLTF
+146 IVLVNNKLTF
-156 SEKIKIR
+156 SEKRKIK
-163 KLSMIKRIQI
+163 KMAKIKGIQI
-173 RFATNITRFNVV
+173 CFEMNLVKFNEVQ
-185 EEDSAQEISVDEE
+185 EDFDQKNSVDEE

-290 YNKFINNE
+290 YYRFINNDIK
-298 ETSFELEEDNNF
+298 LGIEEDSNLT
-310 NKISRIKNISKLFEN
+310 KIKKIINISKLFDNE
-325 KYIVSL
+325 YIASL

-361 IVSYFNIELDKI
+361 IVSYFNTELDKI
-373 YQKTLLTLPYK
+373 YQKALLTLPYK
-384 NLLMSLQLQG
+384 NLLNGLQLQG

-399 NVLKDLNIIFTTI
+399 TVLKDLNNIFTTI
-412 NNKTNNKTIDSLF
+412 DSRTIDSLF
-425 NKYHQQLVKK
+425 NKYQQLVKK

-445 NIFYD
+445 KMFHD

-465 ELNLILVE
+465 ELNQILVE

-507 WLISIIKEI
+507 WLILIIKEI

-522 NLLDDATVKHI
+522 NLLDDATVEHI
-533 NTRLRNLVGQWY
+533 NTRLRNLVGKWY

-587 VESYLARLKE
+587 VESYLARLEE

-611 NTYSYVSGLIENNSN
+611 NTHSYVSSLIDNNSS

>member
-1 MKLENNLFILNVWYN
+1 
-16 IPQMGDIFM
+16 M
-25 GKTVIIDGKKGYLAV
+25 GKTVVIDEKKRYLDC
-40 EEYFKDDINTLII
+40 EEYFKNGIDNLII
-53 EEGVKEIGI
+53 KEGVKEIG
-62 RAFAQNNLT
+62 RYAFAQNNIT
-71 NLIIPKSITKI
+71 NLTIPNSITRI
-82 FIGAFKGNPITELTL
+82 YYAAFDGNPITELTFYYKGTL
-97 YNNGILPY
+97 LY
-105 ISDYNFLDV
+105 ISDFNFLDV
-114 LTVNV
+114 LTLNV

-133 IEICNDNFKKLES
+133 IEICDDNFKKLES

-173 RFATNITRFNVV
+173 SFATNITRFNVV

-361 IVSYFNIELDKI
+361 IVSYFNTELDKI
-373 YQKTLLTLPYK
+373 YQKALLTLPYK
-384 NLLMSLQLQG
+384 NLLMSLQLQE

-399 NVLKDLNIIFTTI
+399 NVLKDLNNIFTTI
-412 NNKTNNKTIDSLF
+412 DSRTIDSLF
-425 NKYHQQLVKK
+425 NKYQQLVKK

-445 NIFYD
+445 NVFHD
-450 EECISANQIETNFRQ
+450 EETISANQIETNFRQ

-587 VESYLARLKE
+587 VESYLARLEE

-611 NTYSYVSGLIENNSN
+611 NRYSYVSSLIDNNSS

>member
-1 MKLENNLFILNVWYN
+1 
-16 IPQMGDIFM
+16 M
-25 GKTVIIDGKKGYLAV
+25 GKTVVIDEKKRYIDC
-40 EEYFKDDINTLII
+40 EEYFKNGIDNLII
-53 EEGVKEIGI
+53 KEGVKEIG
-62 RAFAQNNLT
+62 RYAFAQNNIT
-71 NLIIPKSITKI
+71 NLTIPNSITMI
-82 FIGAFKGNPITELTL
+82 YYAAFDGNPITELTFYFKGTL
-97 YNNGILPY
+97 LY
-105 ISDYNFLDV
+105 ISDSNFLDV
-114 LTVNV
+114 LTLNV
-119 INGNYDFLEQFFRY
+119 INGNYDFLEQFFWY
-133 IEICNDNFKKLES
+133 IEICDNFKKLES

-163 KLSMIKRIQI
+163 KLAMKKRIQI
-173 RFATNITRFNVV
+173 SFATNITRFNVV
-185 EEDSAQEISVDEE
+185 EEDSFQKISVDEE

-290 YNKFINNE
+290 YYEFIMYDKNIE
-298 ETSFELEEDNNF
+298 VEEDNNF
-310 NKISRIKNISKLFEN
+310 NKISRIKNISKLFDNE
-325 KYIVSL
+325 YIASL

-361 IVSYFNIELDKI
+361 IVSYFNTELDKI
-373 YQKTLLTLPYK
+373 YQKALLTLPYK
-384 NLLMSLQLQG
+384 NLLNALQFQG

-399 NVLKDLNIIFTTI
+399 NVLKDLNNIFTTI
-412 NNKTNNKTIDSLF
+412 DSRTIDSLF
-425 NKYHQQLVKK
+425 NKYQQLVKK

-445 NIFYD
+445 NVFHD
-450 EECISANQIETNFRQ
+450 EETISANQIEINFRQ
-465 ELNLILVE
+465 ELNLILEE

-494 KEYMEYEFSEDDN
+494 EEYMEYEFSEDDN

-533 NTRLRNLVGQWY
+533 NNRLRNLVGQWY

-587 VESYLARLKE
+587 VESYLARLEE

-611 NTYSYVSGLIENNSN
+611 NRYSYVSGLIDNNSS

>member
-1 MKLENNLFILNVWYN
+1 
-16 IPQMGDIFM
+16 M

-133 IEICNDNFKKLES
+133 IEICHDNFKKLES

-163 KLSMIKRIQI
+163 KLAMKKRIQI
-173 RFATNITRFNVV
+173 SFATNITRFNVV
-185 EEDSAQEISVDEE
+185 EEDSTQEISVDEE

-290 YNKFINNE
+290 YYEFIMYDKNIE
-298 ETSFELEEDNNF
+298 VAEDNNF
-310 NKISRIKNISKLFEN
+310 DKISRIKNIYKLFDNE
-325 KYIVSL
+325 YIASL

-361 IVSYFNIELDKI
+361 IVSYFNTELDKI
-373 YQKTLLTLPYK
+373 YQKALLTLPYK
-384 NLLMSLQLQG
+384 NLLMSLQLQE

-399 NVLKDLNIIFTTI
+399 NVLKDLNNIFTTI
-412 NNKTNNKTIDSLF
+412 DSRTIDSLF
-425 NKYHQQLVKK
+425 NKYQQLVKK

-445 NIFYD
+445 NVFHD
-450 EECISANQIETNFRQ
+450 EETISANQIETNFRQ

-587 VESYLARLKE
+587 VESYLARLEE

-611 NTYSYVSGLIENNSN
+611 NRYSYVSSLIDNNSS

>member
-1 MKLENNLFILNVWYN
+1 
-16 IPQMGDIFM
+16 M

-53 EEGVKEIGI
+53 EEGVKEIGM

-133 IEICNDNFKKLES
+133 IEICHDNFKKLES

-163 KLSMIKRIQI
+163 KLAMKKRIQI
-173 RFATNITRFNVV
+173 SFATNITRFNVV

-290 YNKFINNE
+290 YYEFIMYDKNIE
-298 ETSFELEEDNNF
+298 VAEDNNF
-310 NKISRIKNISKLFEN
+310 DKISRIKNIYKLFDNE
-325 KYIVSL
+325 YIASL

-361 IVSYFNIELDKI
+361 IVTYFNTELDKI
-373 YQKTLLTLPYK
+373 YQKALLTLPYK
-384 NLLMSLQLQG
+384 NLLMSLQLQE

-399 NVLKDLNIIFTTI
+399 NVLKDLNNIFTTI
-412 NNKTNNKTIDSLF
+412 DSRTIDSLF
-425 NKYHQQLVKK
+425 NKYQQLVKK

-445 NIFYD
+445 NVFHD
-450 EECISANQIETNFRQ
+450 EETISANQIEINFRQ
-465 ELNLILVE
+465 ELNLILEE

-494 KEYMEYEFSEDDN
+494 EEYMEYEFSEDDN

-587 VESYLARLKE
+587 VESYLARLEE

-611 NTYSYVSGLIENNSN
+611 NRYSYVSGLIDNNSS